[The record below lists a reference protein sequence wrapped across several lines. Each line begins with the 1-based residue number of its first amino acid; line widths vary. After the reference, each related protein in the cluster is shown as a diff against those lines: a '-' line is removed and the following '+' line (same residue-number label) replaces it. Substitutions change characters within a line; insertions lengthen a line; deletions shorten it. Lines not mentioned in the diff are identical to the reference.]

1 MAKIVIVDSEQGT
14 KTPFLRGIL
23 TSSLLE
29 AGLSFEEAYKLASTI
44 RHKFA
49 DRTKITT
56 REMREMV
63 VRELIQ
69 RDDVDALDN
78 YTGATQ
84 STRII
89 QIRDKKG
96 DLSPFS
102 PVRHRQSLESSGLS
116 TEKSSLVSQLVM
128 KTLKESQRPEY
139 HVDEI
144 GRTTYTLLD
153 KELGQEAAERYLVWI
168 DYTRSG
174 RPLILLLG
182 GATGCGKSTVATEV
196 AHRLGIIRTQSTD
209 MLREVM
215 RMMIPERLLPT
226 LHTSSFNAWRKLP
239 GLDESKP
246 SVELIIMGYKHQA
259 EMVSVPCEA
268 VIQRALR
275 EKVSL
280 ILEGIHI
287 SPPLLQRISG
297 RRDAV
302 IVPIMLAVLK
312 PDQLRNQLEGRG
324 VVAPDRE
331 SSQYLANFNHIWE
344 LQSYLLS
351 EADNSGSMD
360 IIANDDKDQT
370 TERVMRSINDVLTKD
385 FNARVDDI
393 FGRTLSKS

>member
-1 MAKIVIVDSEQGT
+1 MAKIVIVDSAQGT

-29 AGLSFEEAYKLASTI
+29 AGLPFEDAYKLASTI
-44 RHKFA
+44 RQKID

-56 REMREMV
+56 REMRELV
-63 VRELIQ
+63 VRELIKL
-69 RDDVDALDN
+69 DEVDVLEN
-78 YTGATQ
+78 YTGVTQ
-84 STRII
+84 TSLII

-96 DLSPFS
+96 DTAPFS
-102 PVRHRQSLESSGLS
+102 PVRHRQSLESSGL
-116 TEKSSLVSQLVM
+116 TTDKASLVSQLLM
-128 KTLKESQRPEY
+128 NELNELQRPEY

-144 GRTTYTLLD
+144 GRTTYTLLK
-153 KELGQEAAERYLVWI
+153 KELGHQAAERYLVWV

-215 RMMIPERLLPT
+215 RMMIPKRLLPT

-239 GLDESKP
+239 GLGESEP
-246 SVELIIMGYKHQA
+246 SVELITMGYKHQA

-275 EKVSL
+275 ERVSL

-287 SPPLLQRISG
+287 SPALLQRITD
-297 RRDAV
+297 RQDAV

-312 PDQLRNQLEGRG
+312 PDQLRQQLEGRG
-324 VVAPDRE
+324 VVAPDRK
-331 SSQYLANFNHIWE
+331 SSKYLANFEHIWE

-351 EADNSGSMD
+351 EADSSSMD
-360 IIANDDKDQT
+360 IIVNDSRDQT
-370 TERVMRSINDVLTKD
+370 TERVMRSINDVLAKD
-385 FNARVDDI
+385 FSAKVDDI
-393 FGRTLSKS
+393 FGRKVER